1 MSHTKDSVTQAY
13 DGLAERL
20 FDKATAA
27 CARLD
32 KDDAEALHDFRVAL
46 RRLRTH
52 LETHK
57 EYLGRGRANRMRRSL
72 SELVSATNISRDFEV
87 QREWIEQQ
95 MRDERVSQI
104 QREGLKLILT
114 QFYGNG
120 QNGTSRSE
128 LEPIKSRFAM
138 IGDKFA
144 QPSGSIP
151 ESSGPSSGVVAV
163 TRAALRKHAAKLR
176 HQLGQI
182 ESVDS
187 VRATH
192 RARLALKRLR
202 YILEPLAK
210 IIPDARELVG
220 EFKTMQETL
229 GSLRDLQIL
238 RMQISLATG
247 AADQIEAWAAEDP
260 AAAELATAVPSV
272 RALEEHQDA
281 LEAGLDHVRT
291 EAERHFAVL
300 EERWLDGKAEPLIK
314 RIEEIADAL

>member
-1 MSHTKDSVTQAY
+1 MSHTKASVKIAH

-32 KDDAEALHDFRVAL
+32 NDDAEALHDFRVAL

-57 EYLGRGRANRMRRSL
+57 EYLGRRRANKMRRSL
-72 SELVSATNISRDFEV
+72 RELVSATNTSRDFEV

-95 MRDERVSQI
+95 MSDGRVSQI

-114 QFYGNG
+114 EVYGNG
-120 QNGTSRSE
+120 QNGMSRSE
-128 LEPIKSRFAM
+128 LEPIKSRFTK
-138 IGDKFA
+138 IGDKFTQA
-144 QPSGSIP
+144 RWSVS
-151 ESSGPSSGVVAV
+151 ESSDPNAEIVAV
-163 TRAALRKHAAKLR
+163 TCAALRKHAAKLR
-176 HQLGQI
+176 DQLGQI

-210 IIPDARELVG
+210 IIPDAHDLFG
-220 EFKTMQETL
+220 EIKTMQDTL
-229 GSLRDLQIL
+229 GSFRDLQIL
-238 RMQISLATG
+238 RMQISLAAG
-247 AADQIEAWAAEDP
+247 AADQIEAWP
-260 AAAELATAVPSV
+260 AAATDLATAVPSAK
-272 RALEEHQDA
+272 ALEEHKDA
-281 LEAGLDHVRT
+281 LEAGLEHVRA
-291 EAERHFAVL
+291 EAQREFDVL
-300 EERWLDGKAEPLIK
+300 HERWLDGKAEPLIK

>member
-1 MSHTKDSVTQAY
+1 MSHTKDSVTKAY
-13 DGLAERL
+13 DGLADRL

-57 EYLGRGRANRMRRSL
+57 DYLGRRRANKMRRSL
-72 SELVSATNISRDFEV
+72 SELVSATNTSRDLEV

-95 MRDERVSQI
+95 MRGERVSQI
-104 QREGLKLILT
+104 QREGLQLILAE
-114 QFYGNG
+114 FYGNS

-128 LEPIKSRFAM
+128 LDPIKSRFAK
-138 IGDKFA
+138 IGDKFTR
-144 QPSGSIP
+144 PRWSLP
-151 ESSGPSSGVVAV
+151 ESSGPNDGIVAV

-176 HQLGQI
+176 DQLGLI

-210 IIPDARELVG
+210 IIPDAHDLLG
-220 EFKTMQETL
+220 EFKTMQDTL

-238 RMQISLATG
+238 RMQISLAAG

-260 AAAELATAVPSV
+260 AAAELATAVPSA
-272 RALEEHQDA
+272 RALEEHKDA

-300 EERWLDGKAEPLIK
+300 KERWLDGKAEPLIK